1 MATVNVACE
10 RKEASADVLHEEG
23 PRTRGRGAQ
32 DHREQADGG
41 GSPPPSR
48 GARPEEGKG
57 GEASDREGQGGS
69 SRRQVG
75 RTRPKRAEAKSLRA
89 RTEALQGTKRGLGR
103 NAPALLLAL
112 IHVPSQLHT

>member
-23 PRTRGRGAQ
+23 PRPRERGAQ

-41 GSPPPSR
+41 GSPPPAG
-48 GARPEEGKG
+48 GARPEEGQGG

-69 SRRQVG
+69 RRQVG
-75 RTRPKRAEAKSLRA
+75 RTRLETEQAKRHRV
-89 RTEALQGTKRGLGR
+89 RTRCLFEVEREDWDVMCRSFALPLFTR
-103 NAPALLLAL
+103 
-112 IHVPSQLHT
+112 V